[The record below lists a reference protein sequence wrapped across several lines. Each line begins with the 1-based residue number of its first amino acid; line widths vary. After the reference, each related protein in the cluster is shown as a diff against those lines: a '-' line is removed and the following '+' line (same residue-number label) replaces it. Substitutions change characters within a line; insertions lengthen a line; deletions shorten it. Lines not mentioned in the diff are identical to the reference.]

1 VHSPVRLSVIVPIFD
16 ASVTLSRCIEAL
28 VASIGPDDEVIVV
41 DDGSSDGGV
50 CVLDPSLRGRI
61 RSVRSETNIGRGP
74 IRNVGARHASG
85 EVLLFVDSDVVVHPE
100 AVEQVRAAF
109 AIDPGRVAMFGSY
122 DVRPAAE
129 NLVSQYRNL
138 LHHHGHQSHGDQA
151 THFWTGLGAVR
162 RDVYLSL
169 GGLDE
174 GRWARDMEDVEFGH
188 RLVDAGHDIAVMP
201 WIQGT
206 HLKRYSLRSMV
217 ETDLLHR
224 AIPWSRL
231 LLQNND
237 HGDRFVVS
245 WPQRIS
251 AASAVATVAC
261 ASVTVRD
268 RRALVPLT
276 IASSSFV
283 LANMPLWRFLRRT
296 RSAGFALTCMPL
308 HLVHALVTAVGL
320 TCALVRPGSG
330 SGWRGRTTREVSVDS
345 AR

>member
-1 VHSPVRLSVIVPIFD
+1 MRTGVTLSVIVPIFD
-16 ASVTLSRCIEAL
+16 AAATLPRCIEAL
-28 VASIGPDDEVIVV
+28 VASMGPDDEVIVV
-41 DDGSSDGGV
+41 DDGSADGGV
-50 CVLDPSLRGRI
+50 SVLEPSLRDRI

-85 EVLLFVDSDVVVHPE
+85 DVLLFVDSDVVVHPE
-100 AVEQVRAAF
+100 TVEQVRAAF
-109 AIDPGRVAMFGSY
+109 TIDAGRVAMFGSY
-122 DVRPAAE
+122 DVRPDAG

-138 LHHHGHQSHGDQA
+138 LHHHGHHSHGARA

-174 GRWARDMEDVEFGH
+174 GRWAHDMEDVEFGH
-188 RLVDAGHDIAVMP
+188 RLVDAGHDIDVMP

-217 ETDLLHR
+217 ETDLVHR

-231 LLQNND
+231 LLQSND

-245 WPQRIS
+245 WPQRVS
-251 AASAVATVAC
+251 AAGAVAAVAC
-261 ASVTVRD
+261 AAVTVRD
-268 RRALVPLT
+268 RRALVPLA
-276 IASSSFV
+276 IASSGFV

-296 RSAGFALTCMPL
+296 RSTGFSLACMPL
-308 HLVHALVTAVGL
+308 HLIHALVTAVGL
-320 TCALVRPGSG
+320 AYALVRPGATDG
-330 SGWRGRTTREVSVDS
+330 STGGASVDS